1 MTLEELGGGRGDNTP
16 LADEVDVI
24 RLNEDREMNFATR
37 SLLVERANKLAE
49 ALERLRGGEY
59 GVCEECGEAI
69 APARLRAMPEVTTC
83 VRCQD
88 RLERMLPRLEAGGR
102 RGGRRRAR
110 GRLAADSL
118 PAEPGPQQAR
128 PVGDDSAHAP
138 PDEPVH
144 LGRLVDCPDVAA
156 EPRPPDLADQPLRS
170 TLAAGQMAST
180 PPAAAGPRR
189 AAPGPPGAPTGISR
203 FSARTRPMAA
213 WSKDCTRTRSTTS

>member
-1 MTLEELGGGRGDNTP
+1 MEETMDEIKKRLERELSHTMQRIRHMGGVNTMEELGGGRGDNTS

-88 RLERMLPRLEAGGR
+88 RLERMLPRLEAV
-102 RGGRRRAR
+102 
-110 GRLAADSL
+110 AAAVD
-118 PAEPGPQQAR
+118 A
-128 PVGDDSAHAP
+128 
-138 PDEPVH
+138 DEPE
-144 LGRLVDCPDVAA
+144 DD
-156 EPRPPDLADQPLRS
+156 
-170 TLAAGQMAST
+170 
-180 PPAAAGPRR
+180 
-189 AAPGPPGAPTGISR
+189 
-203 FSARTRPMAA
+203 
-213 WSKDCTRTRSTTS
+213 